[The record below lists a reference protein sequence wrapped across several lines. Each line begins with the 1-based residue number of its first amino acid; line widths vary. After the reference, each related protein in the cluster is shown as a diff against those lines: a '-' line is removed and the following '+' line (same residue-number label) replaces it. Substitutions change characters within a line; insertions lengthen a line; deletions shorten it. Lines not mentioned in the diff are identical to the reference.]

1 MSANLTSNIDK
12 GLYSMTKR
20 SLSQKYKAVFILE
33 KSINV
38 IYHINRLKNKNTS
51 SLSDS
56 EKALTKSNTNS

>member
-51 SLSDS
+51 LSDS